1 MRGKRKISFVVPAF
15 NEEKWLPSCLA
26 SIGKAAEVFVEGGWE
41 WEVIV
46 CDNNSSDGTA
56 QVAREAGACV
66 VFEGENQ
73 IARARNRGASAAG
86 GDWLVFV
93 DADSLV
99 SRELLEDL
107 RQAIGG
113 GQVIGGGCCLA
124 CRGGSNIK
132 MRWMLRIWNRISCFF
147 RWAPGSFLFCRRDVF
162 ERLGGFS
169 LRYFAAEDVD
179 LGRRMK
185 REARREGKSVII
197 LAKHPLL
204 TSARKLELYSFAEF
218 IITLVRL
225 TFGHWWMVRSRKAC
239 FYWYDGRR

>member
-1 MRGKRKISFVVPAF
+1 MQRKRKISFVVPAF
-15 NEEKWLPSCLA
+15 NEEKLLPLCLA
-26 SIGKAAEVFVEGGWE
+26 SIGEAAAVFAEGGWE

-56 QVAREAGACV
+56 QVAREAGAGV

-73 IARARNRGASAAG
+73 IARARNRGASAAS

-99 SRELLEDL
+99 SRGLLEDL
-107 RQAIGG
+107 RQVICSDQAIGG
-113 GQVIGGGCCLA
+113 SCCLA
-124 CRGGSNIK
+124 CRGVSSAR
-132 MRWMLRIWNRISCFF
+132 MQWMFHIWNRISCFF
-147 RWAPGSFLFCRRDVF
+147 RWAAGSFLFCRRDVF

-169 LRYFAAEDVD
+169 LRYFAAEDVE

-185 REARREGKSVII
+185 RAARREGKSVVI
-197 LAKHPLL
+197 LDKHPLL

-218 IITLVRL
+218 IITLVKL
-225 TFGHWWMVRSRKAC
+225 TLCHRWMVRSRKTC

>member
-1 MRGKRKISFVVPAF
+1 MRWKRKISFVIPAF
-15 NEEKWLPSCLA
+15 NEEKLLPSCLA
-26 SIGKAAEVFVEGGWE
+26 SIGKAATIFAEDGWE
-41 WEVIV
+41 WEAIV
-46 CDNNSSDGTA
+46 CDNNSRDRTA
-56 QVAREAGACV
+56 QVAQEAGACV
-66 VFEGENQ
+66 VFEKENQ
-73 IARARNRGASAAG
+73 IARARNRGACAAG

-107 RQAIGG
+107 RQAICSN
-113 GQVIGGGCCLA
+113 QVIGGGCCLA
-124 CRGGSNIK
+124 CRDVSSAK
-132 MRWMLRIWNRISCFF
+132 MRWMFHIWNRISRFF

-185 REARREGKSVII
+185 RAARREGKSVVI

-204 TSARKLELYSFAEF
+204 TSSRKMELYSFPEF
-218 IITLVRL
+218 LITLIQL
-225 TFGHWWMVRSRKAC
+225 TLCHRWMVRSRKTC